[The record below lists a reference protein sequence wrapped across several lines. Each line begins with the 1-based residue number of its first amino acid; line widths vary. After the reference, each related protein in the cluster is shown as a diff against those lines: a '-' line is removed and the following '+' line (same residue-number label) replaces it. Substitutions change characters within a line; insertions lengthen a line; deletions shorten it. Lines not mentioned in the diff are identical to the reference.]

1 MQLRFTEFLL
11 RSVLKIHGMGSG
23 FNSGAP
29 CSRVSGRRLFNA
41 EASTGLCCLIVSSSS
56 SYLCINVIL
65 EDYIDY
71 AGGQTYED
79 AGTPE
84 RSSLKEEPRRQ
95 TDASS
100 PHRGCAW
107 QACSQTA
114 PFTKARY
121 DMTSISLEL
130 IVYRGTLPGTAEL

>member
-29 CSRVSGRRLFNA
+29 CSRVFNA

>member
-29 CSRVSGRRLFNA
+29 CSRVFNA

-71 AGGQTYED
+71 AGGQTQED

-100 PHRGCAW
+100 AHRGCAKCAW

-114 PFTKARY
+114 PFAKSRY
-121 DMTSISLEL
+121 DMTSISPEL
-130 IVYRGTLPGTAEL
+130 IVYRGRGTLPGTAEL